1 MKNKNYMMRICHKSG
16 GWEHFTVRAS
26 SPADAIKV
34 AKREYAS
41 EFQRG
46 GQYNGKSISVVKR
59 ITNKQNGVCM

>member
-1 MKNKNYMMRICHKSG
+1 MKAKNYMMRICHKSG
-16 GWEHFTVRAS
+16 GWEHFTVRAE

-46 GQYNGKSISVVKR
+46 GQYYGKSISVVKR
-59 ITNKQNGVCM
+59 ITNKQKGVCM